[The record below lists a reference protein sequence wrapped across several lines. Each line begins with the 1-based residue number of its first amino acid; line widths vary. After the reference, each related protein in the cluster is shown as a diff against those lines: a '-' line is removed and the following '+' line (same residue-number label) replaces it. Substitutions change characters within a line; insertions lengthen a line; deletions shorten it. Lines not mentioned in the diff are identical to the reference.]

1 MSDLHH
7 VLVEVAERMRQNPG
21 RVVHNIMTGSPDEV
35 SGVIVDVFDEI
46 ADNTSAI
53 HFVLSHLVS
62 LQGRC
67 EKLERELTEV
77 REKVARLESA
87 EPFI

>member
-7 VLVEVAERMRQNPG
+7 VLVEVATRMRQNPG
-21 RVVHNIMTGSPDEV
+21 VAANDIMTGSPDEV
-35 SGVIVDVFDEI
+35 SSVIVDVCDEI

-53 HFVLSHLVS
+53 HFVLSQLVS

-67 EKLERELTEV
+67 EKLERELAEV
-77 REKVARLESA
+77 RVKVARLESA